1 MIDTTKAEQ
10 LEIECDCDNWTI
22 CQNHLAMAKTFNI
35 DPLLLIQ
42 IINEIQEGAYSC
54 LK

>member
-1 MIDTTKAEQ
+1 MMNLTKAKQ
-10 LEIECDCDNWTI
+10 LEVECDCDNWTI

-42 IINEIQEGAYSC
+42 LINEIQEGACSC